1 MIAPARTLSILAIPA
16 ALVVGSVILVGAC
29 GVPLPTEPTT
39 EVASPASEQAPA
51 ATASDATL
59 PTSARDESA
68 FEPAFTPMTVRPV
81 LTNAAVVRDVLL
93 TEYPALLRDAG
104 IGGTAVLW
112 IHIAASGQV
121 DNTRVFESSGFEA
134 LDQAAMNVARAM
146 TFKPAM
152 NGDAVTD
159 AWVQLPIRFQAVN

>member
-51 ATASDATL
+51 TTASEQTL
-59 PTSARDESA
+59 PSAARDSA
-68 FEPAFTPMTVRPV
+68 FEPAFTPMTVRPA
-81 LTNAAVVRDVLL
+81 LANAAVVRDALL
-93 TEYPALLRDAG
+93 AEYPPLLRDAG
-104 IGGTAVLW
+104 IGGSPVVW
-112 IHIAASGQV
+112 IHIAATGEV
-121 DNTRVFESSGFEA
+121 DDARVFESSGFEA
-134 LDQAAMNVARAM
+134 LDRAALAVARAM
-146 TFKPAM
+146 MFKPAM